1 MSLSSDRGRPKSLRF
16 VDVSAEGR
24 PPGWLTLRHDEVRPL
39 SPAERVDRLVPPEV
53 PSHERPPLSP
63 LLESVRPPPPRP
75 SQFPGRPTPYPGTP
89 IHHGQHAS
97 GQHAS
102 SQYPAAHFGSQF
114 PSTAP
119 GSPSQF
125 PPGLEAV
132 ESFAQAAPEV
142 RSDTMVEDLVPRA
155 EEEAVAAIATA
166 IDRFQRER
174 QQALASVEGELIEL
188 VRAISRRVL
197 LTEITQQ
204 PLLIERLVHAGLEAL
219 AGGDKLLVRLGPFFS
234 EALPAIRE
242 SLEHRGVK
250 SLVVVDPSVGRQG
263 CQLSTEL
270 GRVDESVT
278 TRLDVLLANLGLG
291 S

>member
-1 MSLSSDRGRPKSLRF
+1 MSSDRGRPKSLRF
-16 VDVSAEGR
+16 VDVSVEGR
-24 PPGWLTLRHDEVRPL
+24 PPGWLTMRHDEPRP
-39 SPAERVDRLVPPEV
+39 SGPAERVDRLVPPEV

-63 LLESVRPPPPRP
+63 LPESVRPPPPRP

-89 IHHGQHAS
+89 IHHGHRAS
-97 GQHAS
+97 SG

-119 GSPSQF
+119 GAASQF
-125 PPGLEAV
+125 PPAIEAADG
-132 ESFAQAAPEV
+132 FAHAADV

-174 QQALASVEGELIEL
+174 QQSLASVEGELIEL

-197 LTEITQQ
+197 LAELSHHPQ
-204 PLLIERLVHAGLEAL
+204 LIERLVHAGLEAL
-219 AGGDKLLVRLGPFFS
+219 AGGDQLTVRLGPFFS

-242 SLEHRGVK
+242 SLQHRGVK
-250 SLVVVDPSVGRQG
+250 SLVLVDPSVGPQG
-263 CQLSTEL
+263 CQLSSEL

-278 TRLDVLLANLGLG
+278 NRLDVLLANLGLG

>member
-1 MSLSSDRGRPKSLRF
+1 LSSDRGRPKSLRF
-16 VDVSAEGR
+16 VDVSVEGR
-24 PPGWLTLRHDEVRPL
+24 PPGWLTLRHDERRPIG
-39 SPAERVDRLVPPEV
+39 PGERVDRLVPPEV

-75 SQFPGRPTPYPGTP
+75 SQFPGTPTPYPGTP
-89 IHHGQHAS
+89 IHHGHRS
-97 GQHAS
+97 GSA

-119 GSPSQF
+119 SAPSQF
-125 PPGLEAV
+125 PPAIEAV
-132 ESFAQAAPEV
+132 EGLGHAAPEV

-174 QQALASVEGELIEL
+174 QQALASVEAELIEL

-197 LTEITQQ
+197 LAEISLHPQ
-204 PLLIERLVHAGLEAL
+204 LIERLVHAGLEAL
-219 AGGDKLLVRLGPFFS
+219 ASGDKLTVRLGPFFS

-242 SLEHRGVK
+242 SLEHRGVN
-250 SLVVVDPSVGRQG
+250 SVVLVDPSVGPQG
-263 CQLSTEL
+263 CLLSTEL
-270 GRVDESVT
+270 GRVDESVA

>member
-1 MSLSSDRGRPKSLRF
+1 MSLSNDRGRPKSLRF
-16 VDVSAEGR
+16 VDISVEGR
-24 PPGWLTLRHDEVRPL
+24 PPGWLTLRHDEPRPIG
-39 SPAERVDRLVPPEV
+39 PAERVDRLVPPEV

-89 IHHGQHAS
+89 LHHGHRS
-97 GQHAS
+97 GSA

-114 PSTAP
+114 PSSAP
-119 GSPSQF
+119 GAPSQF
-125 PPGLEAV
+125 PPAIETV
-132 ESFAQAAPEV
+132 ESFAHGAPEK
-142 RSDTMVEDLVPRA
+142 RSDTLVEDLVPRA

-174 QQALASVEGELIEL
+174 QQALAAVEGELIDL

-197 LTEITQQ
+197 LAELSHN
-204 PLLIERLVHAGLEAL
+204 PMLIERLVHAGLEAL
-219 AGGDKLLVRLGPFFS
+219 AGGDKLTVRLGPFFS
-234 EALPAIRE
+234 EAVPAIRE
-242 SLEHRGVK
+242 SLQHRGVR
-250 SLVVVDPSVGRQG
+250 SQVVVDPSVGPQG

-270 GRVDESVT
+270 GRVDEAVT

>member
-1 MSLSSDRGRPKSLRF
+1 MSSDRGRPKSLRF
-16 VDVSAEGR
+16 VDVSVEGR
-24 PPGWLTLRHDEVRPL
+24 PPGWLTLRHDEPRPVG
-39 SPAERVDRLVPPEV
+39 SAERVDRLVPPEV
-53 PSHERPPLSP
+53 PSHERPALSP

-75 SQFPGRPTPYPGTP
+75 SQYPGRPTPYPGTP
-89 IHHGQHAS
+89 LHHGHHSA
-97 GQHAS
+97 

-119 GSPSQF
+119 GAPSQF
-125 PPGLEAV
+125 PPALEAV
-132 ESFAQAAPEV
+132 EGFAHAVPEV

-174 QQALASVEGELIEL
+174 QQLLASAEGDLIEL

-197 LTEITQQ
+197 LAEVSHN
-204 PLLIERLVHAGLEAL
+204 PPLIERLVHAGLEAL
-219 AGGDKLLVRLGPFFS
+219 SGGDQLTVRLGPFFS

-242 SLEHRGVK
+242 SLERRGVK
-250 SLVVVDPSVGRQG
+250 SLVLVDPSVGQQG

>member
-16 VDVSAEGR
+16 VDVSVEGR
-24 PPGWLTLRHDEVRPL
+24 PPGWLTLRHDEVRPIN
-39 SPAERVDRLVPPEV
+39 PAQRVDRLVPPEV

-89 IHHGQHAS
+89 IHHGQRS
-97 GQHAS
+97 GS
-102 SQYPAAHFGSQF
+102 PSQYPAAHFGSQF
-114 PSTAP
+114 PSAAP
-119 GSPSQF
+119 GAPSQF
-125 PPGLEAV
+125 PPALEAV
-132 ESFAQAAPEV
+132 EGFAQAATEL

-188 VRAISRRVL
+188 VRAVSRRVL
-197 LTEITQQ
+197 LAEISHH

-219 AGGDKLLVRLGPFFS
+219 AGGDKLTVRLGPFFS
-234 EALPAIRE
+234 DALPAIRE

-250 SLVVVDPSVGRQG
+250 ALVLVDPSVGPQG
-263 CQLSTEL
+263 CQLSTDL